1 MAIQSLATTPQDPL
15 PTSSTLIDALARQL
29 AAGEPGGAV
38 TRHETH
44 ISWVLLAG
52 DLAFKIKKP
61 VRLAFL
67 DFSTLALRRQACA
80 DELRLNRRLAPMLYL
95 DVVDIG
101 GTPDRPVIGGAPA
114 IEVMLRMRRF
124 PDGALFIERLRGGTL
139 QAAHVD
145 DLASQLAAFDQAA
158 PPAPADG
165 AFGSAATVAATL
177 RATGASLSASG
188 AEVADLQAWLQARCT
203 AQAAAWQQRLADGCV
218 REGHGDL
225 HLANAVVLADGRA
238 VAFDCIEFNPAL
250 RWIDRLDDASFMVM
264 DLLAHGRDDLAWRF
278 LATWLD
284 GIGDHAAIAVLTPYL
299 VHRALVRALVG
310 RLSGPAAADAP
321 PRPDYLALARRLT
334 APRRPWLAITH
345 GLSGSGKS
353 VLTQSLLEATGA
365 LRLRSDVERK
375 RLHGLP
381 ALARSGQVPGGIYG
395 SGANTATYGRLH
407 DVAAAVLQAGWP
419 VILDAAFLRR
429 EERLQ
434 MRALAE
440 RLEVPFTV
448 LDCHAPIELLAERV
462 KARSQRGGDP
472 SEADEAV
479 LQRQVGFDEPAG
491 AVEAAHWLT
500 VPTDRAVDTA
510 AIARSAAQGV
520 VPGKA

>member
-1 MAIQSLATTPQDPL
+1 MPSILV
-15 PTSSTLIDALARQL
+15 DALARQL
-29 AAGEPGGAV
+29 AERDPTAPV

-52 DLAFKIKKP
+52 DAACKIKKP
-61 VRLAFL
+61 VRLPFL
-67 DFSTLALRRQACA
+67 DFSTLAQRRQACA

-101 GTPDRPVIGGAPA
+101 GTPEQPVIGGTPA

-124 PDGALFIERLRGGTL
+124 PDGALFSERLRSGTL

-145 DLASQLAAFDQAA
+145 DLAAQLAAFHRAAA
-158 PPAPADG
+158 PAGADG
-165 AFGSAATVAATL
+165 PYGSAATVAATL
-177 RATGASLSASG
+177 RATVASLATSG
-188 AEVADLQAWLQARCT
+188 AEVADLRAWLQAQC
-203 AQAAAWQQRLADGCV
+203 AALAPTWQQRLHDGCV
-218 REGHGDL
+218 CEGHGDL

-238 VAFDCIEFNPAL
+238 VAFDCIEFDPAL
-250 RWIDRLDDASFMVM
+250 RWIDRLDDTSFMVM

-284 GIGDHAAIAVLTPYL
+284 HTGDHAGIAVLRPYL

-310 RLSGPAAADAP
+310 RLSGPPKAAGDGP
-321 PRPDYLALARRLT
+321 PRPDYLALARRLVV
-334 APRRPWLAITH
+334 PGRPWLAITH

-353 VLTQSLLEATGA
+353 VLTQSLLEGTGA

-381 ALARSGQVPGGIYG
+381 ALARSAAVPGGIYG
-395 SGANTATYGRLH
+395 STTNTATYARLH

-429 EERLQ
+429 TERLQ
-434 MRALAE
+434 MRDLAA
-440 RLEVPFTV
+440 RLQVPFSV
-448 LDCHAPIELLAERV
+448 LDCQAPLEVLTARV
-462 KARSQRGGDP
+462 TARRLRGGDP

-479 LQRQVGFDEPAG
+479 LQRQLGHDEPASG
-491 AVEAAHWLT
+491 SEVAHRLT
-500 VPTDRAVDTA
+500 VRTDRPIDIA
-510 AIARSAAQGV
+510 ALARCAAQAA
-520 VPGKA
+520 VPGTT